1 MSPPAQP
8 RTDREDGPGPL
19 RVRGHVVANEPAGS
33 YRVLTVTAPR
43 VPARFLPGQFVA
55 IAVGGQ
61 QSPML
66 GRRAFSIYEAGRQ
79 HVPWA
84 TEPAD
89 TVRVVFAVH
98 GSGTAWL
105 AGLDR
110 GESLD
115 LLGPLGH
122 PFTLPAG
129 GARCVLVGGGYGS
142 APLFALA
149 ELALR
154 RGCPVDVVLGAA
166 TADRV
171 FGARRARRL
180 AASAVVTTADGSLGE
195 RGVVTD
201 VLPPLLR
208 DRPTPVV
215 YACGPMP
222 MLREVTAVAAPLGVP
237 TQVAVE
243 ESMACGIGVCMTCVL
258 PVTGDDGLTRMTRSC
273 VEGPVFS
280 GMAVRWDDV
289 GTVPGDAVGAR

>member
-1 MSPPAQP
+1 MSPPAPP
-8 RTDREDGPGPL
+8 RTDREGELGPL
-19 RVRGHVVANEPAGS
+19 RVQGHVVANEPAGS
-33 YRVLTVTAPR
+33 YRVLTFTAPG
-43 VPARFLPGQFVA
+43 VPARFRPGQFVA
-55 IAVGGQ
+55 LAVGGV
-61 QSPML
+61 QSSML

-98 GSGTAWL
+98 GGGTVWL
-105 AGLDR
+105 AGLRR

-122 PFTLPAG
+122 PFALPAG
-129 GARCVLVGGGYGS
+129 DVRCVLVGGGYGS

-149 ELALR
+149 ALALR
-154 RGCPVDVVLGAA
+154 RGCPVDFVLGAA
-166 TADRV
+166 TGDRV
-171 FGARRARRL
+171 FGTQQARSIAT
-180 AASAVVTTADGSLGE
+180 STVVTTADGSLGE
-195 RGVVTD
+195 HGVVTD
-201 VLPPLLR
+201 VLPRLLHN
-208 DRPTPVV
+208 RPSPAV

-237 TQVAVE
+237 SQVAVE

-258 PVTGDDGLTRMTRSC
+258 PVTGDDGRTRMTRSC

-280 GMAVRWDDV
+280 GSAVRWDDV
-289 GTVPGDAVGAR
+289 GTVPDDVLGAR